1 VTKRLD
7 LSLYGIIGPENT
19 RGRDPALLV
28 HAAAAGGMTLLQL
41 RDKRGEA
48 RGMIATAQAL
58 KGALAGTGVPLL
70 VNDRVDV
77 AVAAEADGVHLGQS
91 DIPPEIARRMLG
103 DEAIVGLTVR
113 DEAEAR
119 QAPVGMLDY
128 ICIGGVFAT
137 SSKVNETPPLGVEG
151 LRRLVAILRARAPG
165 LPLAAIAGV
174 DAANAGAVIR
184 AGVEGVAVISALF
197 GAEDVEG
204 AARALRAAVERGR
217 GEAP

>member
-1 VTKRLD
+1 MTKHLD
-7 LSLYGIIGPENT
+7 LKLYGIIGPENT
-19 RGRDPALLV
+19 RGRDPALLAR
-28 HAAAAGGMTLLQL
+28 AAVAGGMTLLQL

-48 RGMIATAQAL
+48 REMIATAQAL
-58 KGALAGTGVPLL
+58 KCALAGTAVPLL

-77 AVAAEADGVHLGQS
+77 AVAAEANGVHLGQS

-113 DEAEAR
+113 NEAEAL
-119 QAPVGMLDY
+119 QAPVGLLDY
-128 ICIGGVFAT
+128 ICIGGVFVT
-137 SSKVNETPPLGVEG
+137 SSKLNEMPPLGVEG
-151 LRRLVAILRARAPG
+151 LRRLVAILRTRTHA
-165 LPLAAIAGV
+165 LPLAAIAGI